1 MNLIRWNP
9 AFDLLNVHSEMDRV
23 FNELVSGA
31 GFSPRYGT
39 GAAAPAYLPIDVR
52 REGENVHV
60 EASVAGFRPDEV
72 SLTVEAGVLTIAAA
86 HEPDSEAEERQ
97 YVRRERYS
105 GKLYRQIALGDQVD
119 GERADASFKNGV
131 LTVTIP
137 LVTKPEP
144 RRIPVRSEDA

>member
-31 GFSPRYGT
+31 AFSPRYGT
-39 GAAAPAYLPIDVR
+39 GAAAPAYLPIDMR
-52 REGENVHV
+52 REGENVCV

-72 SLTVEAGVLTIAAA
+72 SVTVDAGVLSIAAA
-86 HEPDSEAEERQ
+86 HQADNETDERQ
-97 YVRRERYS
+97 YVRRERYA
-105 GKLYRQIALGDQVD
+105 GQVYRQIALGDQVD
-119 GERADASFKNGV
+119 GERAEASFRDGV

-144 RRIPVRSEDA
+144 RRIPVRSEEA